1 MIVQVLQSVAIA
13 LFGVAALLVLVRLSR
28 GPGILDRMIATDVL
42 LTTLVLA
49 TGTYCVLNRTTVG
62 IPLMLVLAG
71 TSALSAIAVS
81 RYVSRRGP
89 ERSDDEEEHG

>member
-1 MIVQVLQSVAIA
+1 MIVTILQGIAITLFSIAA
-13 LFGVAALLVLVRLSR
+13 LFVLYRVSR

-49 TGTYCVLNRTTVG
+49 VGTYCVLNRTTVG

-89 ERSDDEEEHG
+89 EHSDDEEGNG

>member
-1 MIVQVLQSVAIA
+1 MVELLHGVAIA
-13 LFGVAALLVLVRLSR
+13 LFSLAALLVLLRLVR

-49 TGTYCVLNRTTVG
+49 VGAYCVFNRTTVG
-62 IPLMLVLAG
+62 VPLMLVLAG

-89 ERSDDEEEHG
+89 ELTDEEEQK